1 MIKVKQNKYDD
12 DVFFDKYSNM
22 SRSKNGLEGAGE
34 WHELKKLL
42 PNFKNKRVLD
52 LGCGFGWHC
61 RYAVDN
67 GAKSVIGIDI
77 SQKMLS
83 EAKSKTKCGNIEY
96 ICMPIEDIDFPEG
109 SFEVVISSLALHYI
123 KSFED
128 VLDRVYKCLS
138 TGGDFVFSVEHPI
151 FTAQGPQDW
160 YYDDKGNI
168 LHWPVDHYFTE
179 GIRNAKFLGEEVI
192 KYHRTLTT
200 YLNSL
205 IKIGFEITDVVE
217 PKPAE
222 NMLNT
227 VPGMRDELRRPMM
240 LLVSA
245 RKKLY

>member
-1 MIKVKQNKYDD
+1 VGI
-12 DVFFDKYSNM
+12 SNI
-22 SRSKNGLEGAGE
+22 
-34 WHELKKLL
+34 
-42 PNFKNKRVLD
+42 
-52 LGCGFGWHC
+52 
-61 RYAVDN
+61 
-67 GAKSVIGIDI
+67 SV
-77 SQKMLS
+77 S
-83 EAKSKTKCGNIEY
+83 
-96 ICMPIEDIDFPEG
+96 IEDIDFPEE

-205 IKIGFEITDVVE
+205 IRKGFEITGVVE
-217 PKPAE
+217 PKPE
-222 NMLNT
+222 KNQSNFNGFSNSNDSFPRL
-227 VPGMRDELRRPMM
+227 GFCRRILR
-240 LLVSA
+240 S
-245 RKKLY
+245 